1 MSQDAEKKPA
11 QPANNVPEDIPDMKG
26 QLDASAELRRTMM
39 KRLAI
44 SSFMAPAVLITLLK
58 QPAAAS

>member
-1 MSQDAEKKPA
+1 VAK
-11 QPANNVPEDIPDMKG
+11 DIPDTQG

-44 SSFMAPAVLITLLK
+44 SSFIAPAVLVTLLK

>member
-11 QPANNVPEDIPDMKG
+11 QPTNNVPEDFADTKG

>member
-1 MSQDAEKKPA
+1 MSQDAEKKQA
-11 QPANNVPEDIPDMKG
+11 QPTNNVPEDIADTKG

-44 SSFMAPAVLITLLK
+44 SSFMAPAVLVTLLK